1 MTTAP
6 RGLLLRLAGVLLT
19 AGLVTSG
26 CGGGGSTTAA
36 DDPRSP
42 ASSPTTTDPTTDATT
57 DATTAT
63 TDGTDGSTEGAD
75 PSSDDK
81 LVQVAKYG
89 ISYRV
94 PHGWIS
100 VDGKDLLRADNP
112 VLKQVAGR
120 MGVPVDQL
128 ISTIGANIQ
137 AYSVSDQ
144 GATNG
149 VLDTVNMLAVPVSG
163 LTGSQL
169 RVQLASIGAKPGKV
183 VTAPTPVGGLARLP
197 YVWKTNGR
205 TIYGVSM
212 AVDLGTAAAQITVS
226 AHDAAGAR
234 RIADLVQG
242 SLRKT

>member
-26 CGGGGSTTAA
+26 CGGGGSTTAT
-36 DDPRSP
+36 DDPTTP
-42 ASSPTTTDPTTDATT
+42 ASSPTTTDPTTDPAT
-57 DATTAT
+57 DATA
-63 TDGTDGSTEGAD
+63 DGSTEGAD

-81 LVQVAKYG
+81 LVRVAKYG
-89 ISYRV
+89 LSYRV

-112 VLKQVAGR
+112 VLKQVADQ

-137 AYSVSDQ
+137 AYSVSNE

-149 VLDTVNMLAVPVSG
+149 VLDTVNMLGVPVSG

-169 RVQLASIGAKPGKV
+169 KVQLASIGAQPGKV
-183 VTAPTPVGGLARLP
+183 VTAHTPVGGVTRLP
-197 YVWKTNGR
+197 YAWKTTGR

-212 AVDLGTAAAQITVS
+212 AVDLGTATAQIPEC
-226 AHDAAGAR
+226 AHDAASAQK
-234 RIADLVQG
+234 IADLVQG

>member
-6 RGLLLRLAGVLLT
+6 RGLLPRLAGVLLT

-26 CGGGGSTTAA
+26 CGGGSTTAT
-36 DDPRSP
+36 DDPTTP
-42 ASSPTTTDPTTDATT
+42 ASSPTTTDPTSDATT
-57 DATTAT
+57 GATHAA
-63 TDGTDGSTEGAD
+63 TDGSTEGAD
-75 PSSDDK
+75 LSSDDK
-81 LVQVAKYG
+81 LVEVAKYG

-100 VDGKDLLRADNP
+100 VDGQDLLRADNP

-120 MGVPVDQL
+120 MGVTVDQL

-137 AYSVSDQ
+137 AYSVSNE

-149 VLDTVNMLAVPVSG
+149 VLDTVNMLGVPVSG

-169 RVQLASIGAKPGKV
+169 KVQLASIGAKPGKA
-183 VTAPTPVGGLARLP
+183 VTAHTPVGGLTRLP
-197 YVWKTNGR
+197 YAWKTTGR

-212 AVDLGTAAAQITVS
+212 AVDLGTATAQITVS
-226 AHDAAGAR
+226 AHDAASAR
-234 RIADLVQG
+234 KIADLVQG
-242 SLRKT
+242 SLRRA